1 MGENVV
7 DQTAEYFSELTE
19 ELTGLVKDI
28 YRYLFKKK
36 MNKVEKAIND
46 FLL

>member
-7 DQTAEYFSELTE
+7 DETAEYFNELTE
-19 ELTGLVKDI
+19 ELTGLVKGI

-36 MNKVEKAIND
+36 MNKVEKGLHD
-46 FLL
+46 FVL